1 MVLLRTPDD
10 RFRDLPGFPFAPRYL
25 QVGGARVHYVDEG
38 AGQAVLMLH
47 GEPSWS
53 YLYRKMIPP
62 IAARH
67 RALAMDFIGFGRS
80 DKLPQIADYTYQ
92 MHVDTL
98 DSFVRQLEMRDLTL
112 VMQDWGGLIGMRW
125 AAEHP
130 ERVARMVLM
139 NTFLPTGDTSLG
151 EGFLNWQRFA
161 TTVPELPIG
170 RILQGATV
178 TELSP
183 EILAAYEAPFPDES
197 FKAGARA
204 WPALVP
210 TRPDQEGAAE
220 NRRAW
225 EALSRWTRPVLVAF
239 SDSDPVTRGADRLLR
254 ERIPAA
260 GNEPEI
266 TIAGGGHFLQEDRGE
281 EIARHILEF
290 MERRPL

>member
-1 MVLLRTPDD
+1 MTLLRTPAD
-10 RFRDLPGFPFAPRYL
+10 RFRDLPGVPFAPHYL
-25 QVGGARVHYVDEG
+25 QVAGARVHYLDEG
-38 AGQAVLMLH
+38 AGEAVLMLH

-53 YLYRKMIPP
+53 YLYRKMIPA
-62 IAARH
+62 ISARH

-92 MHVDTL
+92 LHVDTL
-98 DSFVRQLEMRDLTL
+98 DAFVRELDLRDLTL

-130 ERVARMVLM
+130 GRVARMVLM
-139 NTFLPTGDTSLG
+139 NTFLPTGEASLG

-178 TELSP
+178 TELP
-183 EILAAYEAPFPDES
+183 PDVIAAYEAPFPDES

-210 TRPDQEGAAE
+210 TRPDQDGAAE

-225 EALSRWTRPVLVAF
+225 EVLRLWTKPALVMF

-260 GNEPEI
+260 RAEPEI

-290 MERRPL
+290 MDRRPL

>member
-1 MVLLRTPDD
+1 MTLLRTPDD
-10 RFRDLPGFPFAPRYL
+10 RFRDLPAYPFAPRYL
-25 QVGGARVHYVDEG
+25 QAGDARVHYLDEG
-38 AGQAVLMLH
+38 AGEAVLMLH

-53 YLYRKMIPP
+53 YLYRKMIPA
-62 IAARH
+62 IAGRH

-80 DKLPQIADYTYQ
+80 DKFPQISDYTYQ

-98 DSFVRQLEMRDLTL
+98 DAFVRELDLRDLTL

-130 ERVARMVLM
+130 ERVWRMVLM
-139 NTFLPTGDTSLG
+139 NTFLPTGDTSPG
-151 EGFLNWQRFA
+151 EAFLNWQRFA
-161 TTVPELPIG
+161 TTVPELPVG

-178 TELSP
+178 TELPP
-183 EILAAYEAPFPDES
+183 EVLAAYEAPFADES

-225 EALSRWTRPVLVAF
+225 EVLSRWTKPVLVAF
-239 SDSDPVTRGADRLLR
+239 SDSDPVTRGADRVLR
-254 ERIPAA
+254 ERIPSAR
-260 GNEPEI
+260 NEPEI
-266 TIAGGGHFLQEDRGE
+266 TVVGGGHFLQEDRGE
-281 EIARHILEF
+281 EIARHILDF